1 VSAALT
7 MPSDRYTPDY
17 ESAVAVASIAP
28 ASDASLP
35 SAVRAL
41 EAPPQ
46 PPVRFLVHDLIPMSE
61 IVLFVGDGGAFKSS
75 AALHIGGAVAGGYA
89 AFGAYRTLRG
99 PVLVVSN
106 EDSLG
111 VVVMRLEAYC
121 AGHGWSRERV
131 LGNVHVI
138 AEGEPNLSDHA
149 WRAHIDREVERIE
162 PALVLFD
169 PWFEILGADENS
181 NSETRPAIKYLRS
194 LTKRFQCTVGVVHHA
209 GKAGADKRQLDR
221 IRGASSLPH
230 SSRAVFFFEFLPEGI
245 RVENLKMSRAPRLD
259 PFLIKHRIDHE
270 SDNRGQWTSAR
281 LTLEDARSDADQ
293 RAEAFIVSQLSLA
306 AKPITSTDLRKLG
319 TGIRNED
326 LSKAIA
332 RLNALN
338 VIAYDNGRQ
347 GAKLWRIVDRSW
359 SGPSD
364 GGNSTMSTDS
374 QPLDP
379 ALIQA
384 HGSHGFGSLDPARE
398 KVGRVGQPPDI
409 GLLDPAHLAP
419 SLSGQPPET
428 LVPPLKGGTGS
439 EKGVKSPGQG
449 GQGLAEEINE
459 RLEERRGM
467 QGDDA

>member
-1 VSAALT
+1 
-7 MPSDRYTPDY
+7 
-17 ESAVAVASIAP
+17 
-28 ASDASLP
+28 
-35 SAVRAL
+35 
-41 EAPPQ
+41 
-46 PPVRFLVHDLIPMSE
+46 
-61 IVLFVGDGGAFKSS
+61 
-75 AALHIGGAVAGGYA
+75 
-89 AFGAYRTLRG
+89 
-99 PVLVVSN
+99 VLVVSN

-138 AEGEPNLSDHA
+138 AEGEPNLSDTA
-149 WRAHIDREVERIE
+149 WRVHFDREVERIE

-230 SSRAVFFFEFLPEGI
+230 ASRAVFFFEFLPEGI

-338 VIAYDNGRQ
+338 VIAYDTGRQ

-364 GGNSTMSTDS
+364 GGNSSMSTDS
-374 QPLDP
+374 QSLHH
-379 ALIQA
+379 AEN
-384 HGSHGFGSLDPARE
+384 GSSDPARE

-439 EKGVKSPGQG
+439 EKEVKSPGQG
-449 GQGLAEEINE
+449 GQGLAELINE
-459 RLEERRGM
+459 QIEERRGM
-467 QGDDA
+467 QADRDGDDA

>member
-1 VSAALT
+1 MAVALT
-7 MPSDRYTPDY
+7 MPSDRYSPDY
-17 ESAVAVASIAP
+17 ESAVAVSTIAP
-28 ASDASLP
+28 AVDAFLP
-35 SAVRAL
+35 SAVLAL

-75 AALHIGGAVAGGYA
+75 AALHIAGSVAGGYS
-89 AFGAYRTLRG
+89 AFGSYRSLRG

-121 AGHGWSRERV
+121 AGHRWDRDRV

-138 AEGEPNLSDHA
+138 AEGEPNLSDPA
-149 WRAHIDREVERIE
+149 WRIHLDREVERIE

-169 PWFEILGADENS
+169 PWFEVLGADENS
-181 NSETRPAIKYLRS
+181 NTETRPAIKYLRS
-194 LTKRFQCTVGVVHHA
+194 LTKRFHCTVGIVHHA

-230 SSRAVFFFEFLPEGI
+230 SSRAVFFFEFGPEGI

-270 SDNRGQWTSAR
+270 ANNRGQWTSAR
-281 LTLEDARSDADQ
+281 LTLEDARSDADR
-293 RAEAFIVSQLSLA
+293 RAEEFIVSQLSLA
-306 AKPITSTDLRKLG
+306 TKAITSTDLRKLG

-338 VIAYDNGRQ
+338 VIAYDTGRQ

-364 GGNSTMSTDS
+364 GGNSAMSNGS
-374 QPLDP
+374 P
-379 ALIQA
+379 ALHSA
-384 HGSHGFGSLDPARE
+384 ENGSSDPARE
-398 KVGRVGQPPDI
+398 KVGRVEDDPVLDI
-409 GLLDPAHLAP
+409 AHPAP
-419 SLSGQPPET
+419 SPSGLPPES
-428 LVPPLKGGTGS
+428 LASPLKGEAAS
-439 EKGVKSPGQG
+439 EKGVKSAGQG
-449 GQGLAEEINE
+449 GQTQNELAEEINE
-459 RLEERRGM
+459 ALNERRGM
-467 QGDDA
+467 KEQ